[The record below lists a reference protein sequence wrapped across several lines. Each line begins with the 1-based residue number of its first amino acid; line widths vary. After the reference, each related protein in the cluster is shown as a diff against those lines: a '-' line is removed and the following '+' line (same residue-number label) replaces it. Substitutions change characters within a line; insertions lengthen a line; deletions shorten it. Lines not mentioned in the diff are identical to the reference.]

1 MMPVISKR
9 CHAAAMPS
17 ETSAMLKPTH
27 PAHSRRDSG
36 GRNQAQVSGRA
47 NIDIHPTRSLYVAV
61 RLARKTGP
69 SPGGSA
75 KQNAISARLRGSGWS
90 SDAPGDTTGMSAS
103 CDVQPCSLQ
112 SYGRSPPATGMIA
125 ASDETCR
132 QPCKL
137 GGRMTVRRLATR
149 RCQKTKTHQ
158 C

>member
-61 RLARKTGP
+61 RLARATGA

-90 SDAPGDTTGMSAS
+90 SDAPGDTTG
-103 CDVQPCSLQ
+103 SLHRAT
-112 SYGRSPPATGMIA
+112 YNPATYRA
-125 ASDETCR
+125 TVAVHRR
-132 QPCKL
+132 Q
-137 GGRMTVRRLATR
+137 G
-149 RCQKTKTHQ
+149 
-158 C
+158 